1 MAALTTRHLHRFFR
15 QVSDGLPHALMLGG
29 SAEPTPLNQWVI
41 IGLHARQ
48 VLTLQG
54 QTLHWETPD
63 QTETLTITHSD
74 QLFTTLEQARQNC
87 QQWPPEKQTG
97 LPMAGGL
104 TGTLGYEFYRW
115 CDSGWQNPNQPKSAD
130 WPELSLCEFED
141 WLLINL
147 ETRQLTVLSNGASR
161 TIIYEIFWQA
171 ILQEPTIEAEASTA
185 HAQSNLDAEQ
195 MAEYLR
201 SFEVSFQ
208 PAQFET
214 AVEQLKSDIYN
225 GEIYQANLSI
235 RLQKE
240 LELDPYELFERLCL
254 KNPSPFAGFFKT
266 PNGILVCN
274 SPERLVQMD
283 EAGLAQTR
291 PIAGTR
297 GRGKTPTDDLQI
309 GESLL
314 NNEKERAEHLMLVDL
329 ARNDLGRV
337 CEAGSVQVDDLL
349 ILERYS
355 HVTHL
360 VSNVVGQLK
369 PDATGWQLI
378 QALFPGGTITG
389 CPKIRCVDIL
399 KKMEPVSRGLY
410 TGSLGFLDASSP
422 ALDFNILIRSVYL
435 KPVQQSM
442 QTLHQPMR
450 YNTAVHVGAGIVHDA
465 VGPNEYREC
474 LRKANAILNELYY
487 LENLENQA
495 LHPMN

>member
-15 QVSDGLPHALMLGG
+15 QVSDGLPYALMLGG

-48 VLTLQG
+48 VLTLQHQSLKWG
-54 QTLHWETPD
+54 TSEGTQTLSIPD
-63 QTETLTITHSD
+63 SETL
-74 QLFTTLEQARQNC
+74 FATLEQARQSC
-87 QQWPPEKQTG
+87 LPWPKAKQSG

-115 CDSGWQNPNQPKSAD
+115 CDSGWQNKDNGKSTD
-130 WPELSLCEFED
+130 WPELCLCEFED

-147 ETRQLTVLSNGASR
+147 ETGQLTVLSNGASR
-161 TIIYEIFWQA
+161 KIIYETFWQA
-171 ILQEPTIEAEASTA
+171 ILQDSTPETEATSTT
-185 HAQSNLDAEQ
+185 AQDNLDAEQ
-195 MAEYLR
+195 MAEYIR
-201 SFEVSFQ
+201 SFQVSFQ
-208 PAQFET
+208 PTQFEQ

-240 LELDPYELFERLCL
+240 LELDPYALFERLCI

-266 PNGILVCN
+266 PEGILVCN

-283 EAGLAQTR
+283 ETRLAQTR

-297 GRGKTPTDDLQI
+297 GRGKTPAEDLQI

-369 PDATGWQLI
+369 RDASGWQLI

-435 KPVQQSM
+435 KPIQQSM

-465 VGPNEYREC
+465 IGPNEYREC
-474 LRKANAILNELYY
+474 LRKANAILNELYF
-487 LENLENQA
+487 LDNLENQT
-495 LHPMN
+495 LHPV